1 MKGPVWLVTDGRA
14 GNLNPARALARGLE
28 GEGWG
33 PAEVRTIRLKRWAGA
48 VPGELWPLAPWR
60 AAGWPF
66 AALAEGDLAP
76 PWPALAVTA
85 GRRSAPFG
93 AALRALSGGRT
104 RAVAILRPGLSPA
117 RFDAVVTPSHD
128 RLRGA
133 NVVETLGSLS
143 VVTPEGA
150 AEAGRA
156 SAPRLAPA
164 EGPRAAVL
172 IGGPSRAAR
181 WREADGRRL
190 VAGIAALAREAGVL
204 VTGSRRTPAGLLD
217 AVRAAATSAW
227 VWDGAGPNP
236 YPGMLGLAQAAVV
249 TADSVNMASEAA
261 SAGVP
266 VLVAEVSGLSP
277 KLRRFHADLAAA
289 GASRPFAGRLERWDV
304 TPLREAER
312 VAGVLARDYLGAVRD
327 GGSDG

>member
-1 MKGPVWLVTDGRA
+1 MRGPVWLVTDGRA
-14 GNLNPARALARGLE
+14 GNLNPARALARGLAA
-28 GEGWG
+28 EGWG
-33 PAEVRTIRLKRWAGA
+33 PAEARTLRLEGWASRLPA
-48 VPGELWPLAPWR
+48 ELWGLPGWSARWPL
-60 AAGWPF
+60 
-66 AALAEGDLAP
+66 AALAEGDLAR
-76 PWPALAVTA
+76 PWPALVVTA

-104 RAVAILRPGLSPA
+104 RAVAILRPGLA
-117 RFDAVVTPSHD
+117 AGRFDAVVTPSHD
-128 RLRGA
+128 RMRGA

-143 VVTPEGA
+143 AVTPEGA

-156 SAPRLAPA
+156 LAARLGPG

-181 WREADGRRL
+181 WREADGRAL
-190 VAGIAALAREAGVL
+190 VAGLAALAREARPL
-204 VTGSRRTPAGLLD
+204 VTGSRRTPAGLLE
-217 AVRAAATSAW
+217 AVRAAAPTAW
-227 VWDGAGPNP
+227 VWDGTGANP
-236 YPGMLGLAQAAVV
+236 YPGVLGLAEAAVV

-261 SAGVP
+261 SAGLP
-266 VLVAEVSGLSP
+266 VLVAEVSGLSA

-289 GASRPFAGRLERWDV
+289 GASRPFAGRLETWDV